1 MSNNNFPLEDWL
13 DSQDVM
19 MKLHISLRTL
29 HKLRDSGTLPYSR
42 INNKIYF
49 RRQDLEAILNNNY
62 TRKPIDFTDGKII
75 KQPRNLLD
83 V

>member
-1 MSNNNFPLEDWL
+1 MTMNNNNNFPLEDWL

-62 TRKPIDFTDGKII
+62 TRKPIDFTDGKIT
-75 KQPRNLLD
+75 K
-83 V
+83 

>member
-1 MSNNNFPLEDWL
+1 MTMNNTNNFPLEDWL

-29 HKLRDSGTLPYSR
+29 HKLRDSGTLAYSR
-42 INNKIYF
+42 ITNKIYF

-75 KQPRNLLD
+75 K
-83 V
+83 

>member
-1 MSNNNFPLEDWL
+1 MTMNNTNNFPLEDWL

-29 HKLRDSGTLPYSR
+29 HKLRDSGALAYSR

-75 KQPRNLLD
+75 K
-83 V
+83 

>member
-1 MSNNNFPLEDWL
+1 MTMNNNNNFPLEDWL

-49 RRQDLEAILNNNY
+49 HRQDLEAILNNNY
-62 TRKPIDFTDGKII
+62 TRKPIEFTDGKII
-75 KQPRNLLD
+75 K
-83 V
+83 

>member
-1 MSNNNFPLEDWL
+1 MTMNNTNNFPLEDWL

-29 HKLRDSGTLPYSR
+29 HKLRDSGTLAYSR

-75 KQPRNLLD
+75 K
-83 V
+83 

>member
-1 MSNNNFPLEDWL
+1 MTMNNTNNFPLEDWL

-75 KQPRNLLD
+75 K
-83 V
+83 

>member
-1 MSNNNFPLEDWL
+1 MTMNNTNNFPLEDWL
-13 DSQDVM
+13 DSQNVM

-29 HKLRDSGTLPYSR
+29 HKLRDSGTLAYSR

-75 KQPRNLLD
+75 K
-83 V
+83 